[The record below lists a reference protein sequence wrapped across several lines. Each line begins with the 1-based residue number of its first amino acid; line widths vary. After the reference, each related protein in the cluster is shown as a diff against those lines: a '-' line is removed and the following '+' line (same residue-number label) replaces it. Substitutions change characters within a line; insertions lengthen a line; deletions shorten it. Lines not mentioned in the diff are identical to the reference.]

1 MKKPTFIKSVFLSV
15 LCGALVVGC
24 FGIAAADVSVY
35 KTDKFTVDIYGQINR
50 AVLYADD
57 GDSGEFFSVDN
68 DNSSTRFGTK
78 VKAKVNNK
86 LAVGGQLEF
95 EYQSNDSDLVSQKLS
110 NTSDDKL
117 RDRVIEAFV
126 ESPLLGKLTLG
137 QGSTASDF
145 SAEVDL
151 SGTKVIT
158 YSSIQSFAGGML
170 FFDNRTH
177 ALSTAKISDA
187 FNNMDGL
194 SRADRVRYDTPT
206 FYGFNLSGSIVS
218 ENNDDAED
226 ISLWY
231 KGKFPGFK
239 MEGAVSYVNF
249 TASDTKEDQ
258 VSGSISFLA
267 DFGLNLTLAAGN
279 RQHVAS
285 SRSDATYYWG
295 KLGHNAKLF
304 PIGMTA
310 FSVDY
315 GEYDDIRMNK
325 DEAKTIGFGVVQYLK
340 DWNTEVYC
348 GFRHYE
354 LDRTTVVP
362 VDYDDIDAAMAGVRI
377 KF

>member
-1 MKKPTFIKSVFLSV
+1 MNKPKIVKSIFLSA
-15 LCGALVVGC
+15 LCCALAVGC

-35 KTDKFTVDIYGQINR
+35 KTDKVTVDIYGQINR
-50 AVLYADD
+50 AMLYAND
-57 GDSGEFFSVDN
+57 GDSEEFFSVDN
-68 DNSSTRFGTK
+68 DNSSTRIGTK
-78 VKAKVNNK
+78 IKAKANNN
-86 LAVGGQLEF
+86 LTVGGNLEF

-110 NTSDDKL
+110 NTSDDKF
-117 RDRVIEAFV
+117 RDRIIEAFV
-126 ESPLLGKLTLG
+126 ESPFLGRLTLG
-137 QGSTASDF
+137 QGFTASDF

-170 FFDNRTH
+170 FFDNHTN
-177 ALSTAKISDA
+177 ALSTAKVSDA

-206 FYGFNLSGSIVS
+206 FYGFQLSGSIVS

-279 RQHVAS
+279 RGHVAS

-295 KLGHNAKLF
+295 KLGYNAKLF

-315 GEYDDIRMNK
+315 GEYDDIKINH
-325 DEAKTIGFGVVQYLK
+325 DEATTIGVGVVQNLK
-340 DWNTEVYC
+340 DWNTEIYC
-348 GFRHYE
+348 GYRQYE
-354 LDRTTVVP
+354 LDRTVVSA
-362 VDYDDIDAAMAGVRI
+362 VDYDKIDAAMAGVRI